1 MKYDEIRTAYD
12 KSLNHIIDLQEKIS
26 EALVDDSFKTED
38 FKSLKDELSAE
49 TAKRDTLFEQLHV
62 TNKKQNGEG
71 NDDGNDDGNV
81 SENKC
86 APQDVL
92 DAFNKM
98 SKKLDVL
105 DAFNKMSKN
114 LSNKVDDVYNKLSE
128 AINNINGKSD
138 KAETKDYD
146 KVEHE
151 EPKKAVTSDS
161 VKHLFDELEKTFN
174 E

>member
-1 MKYDEIRTAYD
+1 MKYDEIRAAYD

-38 FKSLKDELSAE
+38 FKSLKDDLSAE

-62 TNKKQNGEG
+62 TNKKKNSD
-71 NDDGNDDGNV
+71 DDGNDDSNV

-86 APQDVL
+86 APQDIL

-98 SKKLDVL
+98 DKS
-105 DAFNKMSKN
+105 
-114 LSNKVDDVYNKLSE
+114 LSNKVDDIYNKLSE
-128 AINNINGKSD
+128 AINNINGKSN
-138 KAETKDYD
+138 KAETKDHD

-161 VKHLFDELEKTFN
+161 VKNLFDELEKTFN

>member
-49 TAKRDTLFEQLHV
+49 RTKRDTLFAHLHV
-62 TNKKQNGEG
+62 TNKKENGDG
-71 NDDGNDDGNV
+71 DDDGNDDDNV
-81 SENKC
+81 SGKKC
-86 APQDVL
+86 APQDIL
-92 DAFNKM
+92 DAVNKM
-98 SKKLDVL
+98 
-105 DAFNKMSKN
+105 NKN

-161 VKHLFDELEKTFN
+161 VKNLFDELEKTFN

>member
-49 TAKRDTLFEQLHV
+49 KAKRDTLFEQLHV

-71 NDDGNDDGNV
+71 NDDGNDDDAV

-86 APQDVL
+86 ASQDVL
-92 DAFNKM
+92 D
-98 SKKLDVL
+98 V
-105 DAFNKMSKN
+105 FNKMSKN
-114 LSNKVDDVYNKLSE
+114 LSDKIDDVYNKLSE

-151 EPKKAVTSDS
+151 ESKQAVTSDS
-161 VKHLFDELEKTFN
+161 VKNLFDELEKTFN

>member
-49 TAKRDTLFEQLHV
+49 TVKRDTLFEQLHV

-71 NDDGNDDGNV
+71 NDDGNDDDNV

-92 DAFNKM
+92 DAFNKT
-98 SKKLDVL
+98 
-105 DAFNKMSKN
+105 SKN
-114 LSNKVDDVYNKLSE
+114 LLDKIDDVYNKLSE

-138 KAETKDYD
+138 KAETKDHD

-151 EPKKAVTSDS
+151 EPKQAVTSDS
-161 VKHLFDELEKTFN
+161 LKNLFDELEKTFN

>member
-49 TAKRDTLFEQLHV
+49 KAKRDTLFEQLHV

-71 NDDGNDDGNV
+71 NDDDDV

-98 SKKLDVL
+98 SK
-105 DAFNKMSKN
+105 N
-114 LSNKVDDVYNKLSE
+114 LSDKIDDVYNKLSE
-128 AINNINGKSD
+128 AINNINSKSD
-138 KAETKDYD
+138 KAETKDHD

-151 EPKKAVTSDS
+151 ESKQVVTSDS
-161 VKHLFDELEKTFN
+161 VKNLFDELEKTFN

>member
-12 KSLNHIIDLQEKIS
+12 KSLNHIIDLQEKIT

-62 TNKKQNGEG
+62 TNKKKNGDG
-71 NDDGNDDGNV
+71 DDDDDDNV

-86 APQDVL
+86 TPQDIL

-98 SKKLDVL
+98 
-105 DAFNKMSKN
+105 NTN
-114 LSNKVDDVYNKLSE
+114 LSNKIYDVYNKLSE
-128 AINNINGKSD
+128 ATNNINGKSD
-138 KAETKDYD
+138 KAEIKDHD

-161 VKHLFDELEKTFN
+161 VKNLFDELEKTFN

>member
-38 FKSLKDELSAE
+38 VKSLKDELSAE

-62 TNKKQNGEG
+62 TNKKKNGDG
-71 NDDGNDDGNV
+71 DDDGNDDGNV

-98 SKKLDVL
+98 
-105 DAFNKMSKN
+105 NKN
-114 LSNKVDDVYNKLSE
+114 LSNKVDDVYSKLSE

-138 KAETKDYD
+138 KAETKDHD

-151 EPKKAVTSDS
+151 ESKQAVTSDS
-161 VKHLFDELEKTFN
+161 VKNLFDELEKTFN

>member
-62 TNKKQNGEG
+62 TSKKTNGDG
-71 NDDGNDDGNV
+71 DDDGNDDGNV
-81 SENKC
+81 SAKKC

-92 DAFNKM
+92 DAVNKM
-98 SKKLDVL
+98 
-105 DAFNKMSKN
+105 NKN

-128 AINNINGKSD
+128 AINNINSKSD
-138 KAETKDYD
+138 KAETKDHD

-151 EPKKAVTSDS
+151 EPKSP
-161 VKHLFDELEKTFN
+161 
-174 E
+174 

>member
-62 TNKKQNGEG
+62 TNKKKNSDGD
-71 NDDGNDDGNV
+71 DDGNDDGNV

-86 APQDVL
+86 TPQDVL

-98 SKKLDVL
+98 
-105 DAFNKMSKN
+105 NKN
-114 LSNKVDDVYNKLSE
+114 LSNKIDDVYNKLSE
-128 AINNINGKSD
+128 TIKNINGKSD
-138 KAETKDYD
+138 KAETKAQD
-146 KVEHE
+146 KVGHE
-151 EPKKAVTSDS
+151 ALKKAVTSDS
-161 VKHLFDELEKTFN
+161 VKNLFDELEKTFN

>member
-62 TNKKQNGEG
+62 TNKKKNG
-71 NDDGNDDGNV
+71 DDDDNDDGNV

-86 APQDVL
+86 APQDIL

-98 SKKLDVL
+98 
-105 DAFNKMSKN
+105 NEG
-114 LSNKVDDVYNKLSE
+114 LSNKIDDIYNKLSE

-138 KAETKDYD
+138 KTETKDHD

-161 VKHLFDELEKTFN
+161 VKNLFNELEKTFN

>member
-49 TAKRDTLFEQLHV
+49 TVKRDTLFEQLHV

-71 NDDGNDDGNV
+71 NDDDNV

-92 DAFNKM
+92 DAFNKT
-98 SKKLDVL
+98 
-105 DAFNKMSKN
+105 SKN
-114 LSNKVDDVYNKLSE
+114 LSDKIDDVYNKLSE

-138 KAETKDYD
+138 KAETKDHD

-151 EPKKAVTSDS
+151 EPKQAVTSDS
-161 VKHLFDELEKTFN
+161 LKNLFDELEKTFN